1 MFFLAFDIVERF
13 ASPFFALCEPIT
25 QGKCPIDG
33 LHIAFTSRQNVAV
46 RVAPLQKRCCALPF
60 PVRGKGETM
69 LPARPNLL
77 TRIRQRLLCRI
88 RRGAE
93 PRLPLAQVGHV
104 LRVAFRGDQSPR
116 SGQQQADKYKKHN
129 RPAAYAGSLCFYR
142 IALLPPCRV
151 LRQNGSMPPYIS
163 ISSIICVNGDSV
175 KFSARETAK
184 KSAETVQLRKNCR
197 FLSNGSSSFILF

>member
-1 MFFLAFDIVERF
+1 MRTHHPREMPDRRSSYSFRF
-13 ASPFFALCEPIT
+13 PAECCRSRRAAAKAL
-25 QGKCPIDG
+25 
-33 LHIAFTSRQNVAV
+33 LRA
-46 RVAPLQKRCCALPF
+46 ALPGS
-60 PVRGKGETM
+60 RKRRNDA
-69 LPARPNLL
+69 PARPNLL

-104 LRVAFRGDQSPR
+104 LRVAFRGDQSPH

-129 RPAAYAGSLCFYR
+129 RPAAYAGSLCFHR

-175 KFSARETAK
+175 KFSAHETAK